1 MKEEKQLSKS
11 DADSTDQ
18 VKSVI
23 RKVLI
28 AERQKQHLR
37 NPRGIIEDIQRIIE
51 KEIDVS

>member
-1 MKEEKQLSKS
+1 MKEEKQLFKS
-11 DADSTDQ
+11 DTDLTDH

>member
-1 MKEEKQLSKS
+1 MKDVKQQSKTN
-11 DADSTDQ
+11 TDITKQ
-18 VKSVI
+18 VGNVI

-51 KEIDVS
+51 KEIEGS